1 MNVPLNW
8 SQKKN
13 ILNKAHARNEFN
25 ALTSKVKR
33 INELEKMGVYN
44 NTPYKNKLNRTR
56 LSNLMSKRNAKLE
69 HQMALNY
76 KKTLATNPNVHPAS
90 IQNGIPPPPSITS
103 EDAKIAAAEG
113 ANNIP
118 PPPPQLLQNVN
129 TKMNKVEENAQKKA
143 AENALAAKA
152 KEPIGYEI
160 PPLKSV
166 LPESKILVNTNTF
179 QNTRTDCDEKN
190 PGRLASVHFHLGTR
204 KWVIKH
210 PSQKLKGKFFSK
222 YYSGNTAEEAAQKYI
237 KCNPDPYKNLNT
249 EYMNIEKVTTNKS
262 TAASKLE
269 TAKKRMGYL
278 QRTIKTGTSVTQNG
292 KVKTKED
299 FQKELDELR
308 KYGIPQLERNYKAAR
323 TVKRTTVKTSSGR
336 EKELQK
342 RCYKVPM
349 FGSFKPG
356 VTKKSDNKNRS
367 NCKQYYERLGDNR

>member
-1 MNVPLNW
+1 MSAFNLIQAPSSKIPSSKIPSSALDGIFNQKNSHTMQERQNAAEKQFARFNIEEAKRQEELKKSNISMFNGLNMRQPNRRINNGVATRKAAKPYTVGNIQNNRPVFNNTLNTPFIPLE
-8 SQKKN
+8 
-13 ILNKAHARNEFN
+13 NKEATKAKEN
-25 ALTSKVKR
+25 ALA
-33 INELEKMGVYN
+33 
-44 NTPYKNKLNRTR
+44 
-56 LSNLMSKRNAKLE
+56 AK
-69 HQMALNY
+69 
-76 KKTLATNPNVHPAS
+76 
-90 IQNGIPPPPSITS
+90 
-103 EDAKIAAAEG
+103 AK
-113 ANNIP
+113 
-118 PPPPQLLQNVN
+118 
-129 TKMNKVEENAQKKA
+129 
-143 AENALAAKA
+143 ENALAAKA

-160 PPLKSV
+160 PPLESV

-249 EYMNIEKVTTNKS
+249 EYINIEKVTTNKS

-323 TVKRTTVKTSSGR
+323 TVKGTTVKTSYGR

-367 NCKQYYERLGDNR
+367 NCKQYYQRLGDTR